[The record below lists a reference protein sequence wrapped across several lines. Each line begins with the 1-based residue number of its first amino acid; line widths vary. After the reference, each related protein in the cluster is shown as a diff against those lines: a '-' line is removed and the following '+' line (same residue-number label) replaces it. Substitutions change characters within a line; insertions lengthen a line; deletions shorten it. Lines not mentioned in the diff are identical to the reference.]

1 MKLLLR
7 LADGIDRF
15 QERFGRVVVWLSLVM
30 VLVGALNAVARYTDR
45 FTGLGLSSNMWLEL
59 QWYLFSLL
67 FLLGAASTLRQDA
80 HVRVDVFYGR
90 LSAKGQAWVNVLGTV
105 FLMLPFCGLM
115 LWTAWP
121 AVANSWAVMEAS
133 PDPGGLPRYP
143 IKTVI
148 PVAFLLLALQGIS
161 LFARS
166 LGVIMDADGGMDAG
180 SRMDAEAG
188 RPGPGEA
195 S

>member
-1 MKLLLR
+1 MHMLLR
-7 LADGIDRF
+7 IADGIDRF
-15 QERFGRVVVWLSLVM
+15 QERFGRVLVWLSLLM

-45 FTGLGLSSNMWLEL
+45 FTGFGLSSNMWLEL
-59 QWYLFSLL
+59 QWYLFSML
-67 FLLGAASTLRQDA
+67 FLLGAAWTLKEDA

-90 LSAKGQAWVNVLGTV
+90 LSAKGKAWVNVLGTL
-105 FLMLPFCGLM
+105 FLMLPFCVLM

-121 AVANSWAVMEAS
+121 AVVNSWAVMETS

-148 PVAFLLLALQGIS
+148 PVAFVLLALQGIS
-161 LFARS
+161 LFVRNLSVILDAES
-166 LGVIMDADGGMDAG
+166 GVDADDGAAGNPGAGG
-180 SRMDAEAG
+180 
-188 RPGPGEA
+188 A

>member
-1 MKLLLR
+1 MMPLLLQI
-7 LADGIDRF
+7 ADRIDRF
-15 QERFGRVVVWLSLVM
+15 QERFGRVLVWLSLAM

-67 FLLGAASTLRQDA
+67 FLLGAAWTLKEDA

-90 LSAKGQAWVNVLGTV
+90 LSAKGKAWINVLGTV

-121 AVANSWAVMEAS
+121 AVVNSWAVMEAS

-148 PVAFLLLALQGIS
+148 PVAFLLLALQGVS
-161 LFARS
+161 LFAHS
-166 LGVIMDADGGMDAG
+166 LAVILGGDAVPGDG
-180 SRMDAEAG
+180 
-188 RPGPGEA
+188 PGPGGA
-195 S
+195 T

>member
-1 MKLLLR
+1 MHMLLR
-7 LADGIDRF
+7 IADGIDRF
-15 QERFGRVVVWLSLVM
+15 QERFGRVLVWLSLLM

-45 FTGLGLSSNMWLEL
+45 FTGFGLSSNMWLEL
-59 QWYLFSLL
+59 QWYLFSML
-67 FLLGAASTLRQDA
+67 FLLGAAWTLKEDA

-90 LSAKGQAWVNVLGTV
+90 LSAKGKAWVNVLGTL
-105 FLMLPFCGLM
+105 FLMLPFCVLM

-121 AVANSWAVMEAS
+121 AVVNSWAVMETS

-148 PVAFLLLALQGIS
+148 PVAFVLLALQGIS
-161 LFARS
+161 LFVRNLSVILDAES
-166 LGVIMDADGGMDAG
+166 GVDADDGAAG
-180 SRMDAEAG
+180 N
-188 RPGPGEA
+188 PGPGGA

>member
-1 MKLLLR
+1 MHMLLR
-7 LADGIDRF
+7 IADGIDRF
-15 QERFGRVVVWLSLVM
+15 QERFGRVLVWLSLLM

-45 FTGLGLSSNMWLEL
+45 FTGFGLSSNMWLEL
-59 QWYLFSLL
+59 QWYLFSML
-67 FLLGAASTLRQDA
+67 FLLGAAWTLKEDA

-90 LSAKGQAWVNVLGTV
+90 LSAKGKAWVNVLGTL
-105 FLMLPFCGLM
+105 FLMLPFCVLM

-121 AVANSWAVMEAS
+121 AVVNSWAVMETS

-148 PVAFLLLALQGIS
+148 PVAFVLLALQGVS

-166 LGVIMDADGGMDAG
+166 LSVILDAESGVDADDGAAGNPGAGG
-180 SRMDAEAG
+180 
-188 RPGPGEA
+188 A

>member
-1 MKLLLR
+1 MPLLLR
-7 LADGIDRF
+7 IADGIDRF
-15 QERFGRVVVWLSLVM
+15 QERFGRVLVWLSVLM

-45 FTGLGLSSNMWLEL
+45 FTGFGLSSNMWLEL

-67 FLLGAASTLRQDA
+67 FLLGAAWTLKEDA

-90 LSAKGQAWVNVLGTV
+90 LSARGKAWVYMLGTV

-115 LWTAWP
+115 LWSAWP
-121 AVANSWAVMEAS
+121 AVVNSWAVLEAS

-148 PVAFLLLALQGIS
+148 PVAFLLLVLQGVS

-166 LGVIMDADGGMDAG
+166 LGVILGANVDEFEDESAHGSAHPTPGGGA
-180 SRMDAEAG
+180 
-188 RPGPGEA
+188 
-195 S
+195 

>member
-1 MKLLLR
+1 MHMLLR
-7 LADGIDRF
+7 IADGIDRF
-15 QERFGRVVVWLSLVM
+15 QERFGRVLVWLSLLM

-45 FTGLGLSSNMWLEL
+45 FTGFGLSSNMWLEL
-59 QWYLFSLL
+59 QWYLFSML
-67 FLLGAASTLRQDA
+67 FLLGAAWTLKEDA

-90 LSAKGQAWVNVLGTV
+90 LSAKGKAWVNVLGTL
-105 FLMLPFCGLM
+105 FLMLPFCVLM

-121 AVANSWAVMEAS
+121 AVVNSWAVMETS

-148 PVAFLLLALQGIS
+148 PVAFVLLALQGIS
-161 LFARS
+161 LFVRNLSVILDAES
-166 LGVIMDADGGMDAG
+166 GVDADDAAAGDPGAGG
-180 SRMDAEAG
+180 
-188 RPGPGEA
+188 A